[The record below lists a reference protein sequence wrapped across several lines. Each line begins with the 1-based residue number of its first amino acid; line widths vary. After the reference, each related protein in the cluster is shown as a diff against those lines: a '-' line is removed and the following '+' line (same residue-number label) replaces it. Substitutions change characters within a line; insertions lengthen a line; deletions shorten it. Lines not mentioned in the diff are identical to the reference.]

1 MVTVDELNFKIFQYL
16 HQRIITDHRFRMNVI
31 PSNCIVTKIQV
42 PNARNRSYIL
52 VIFRYKSI
60 SSSD

>member
-31 PSNCIVTKIQV
+31 PSNCIVTKIQA

-52 VIFRYKSI
+52 VIF
-60 SSSD
+60 